1 MNNINNLS
9 YELSEYNKNIDD
21 TLLEKIK
28 TLPII
33 DYYNQDE
40 RVVYDNLNKIYIK
53 FINKYENNSE
63 LNNEVFITS
72 EILNNRLKNTH
83 LIDFYG
89 IINIIKNK
97 PTNYIS
103 SLIYKEYNS
112 PETDK
117 RLKVTKHEKEINVCG
132 ILMPEYDTLESYLD
146 KIDCIEPKILLFNI
160 LGILDLMIYV
170 RDKYKYVHSDIKIQ
184 NILIKDNIFYV
195 IDWEDIR
202 KMNDPY
208 YSFYRPTEGNTEMYP
223 FYDVSA
229 EQFFIYSIGILIVR
243 ILGYKH
249 GVTYKHFMD
258 NKYITQILKMIPPEL
273 TKIYEDVIMKTY
285 TKKYYKIEKLKED
298 INTIY
303 DSINNG

>member
-1 MNNINNLS
+1 MNNNNNLS

-33 DYYNQDE
+33 DFYNQDE

-53 FINKYENNSE
+53 FINKYENNLE
-63 LNNEVFITS
+63 LNNEIFITS
-72 EILNNRLKNTH
+72 EILNNRLKNPH

-89 IINIIKNK
+89 IINLIKNK

-103 SLIYKEYNS
+103 SLINKEYNS

-117 RLKVTKHEKEINVCG
+117 HMKVTKYEKEINVCG
-132 ILMPEYDTLESYLD
+132 ILMPEYDTLESYLE

-170 RDKYKYVHSDIKIQ
+170 RDKYKYVHSDIKIH

-195 IDWEDIR
+195 IDWEDVR
-202 KMNDPY
+202 KMNNPY

-243 ILGYKH
+243 ILGYKY
-249 GVTYKHFMD
+249 GVTYKHFME
-258 NKYITQILKMIPPEL
+258 NKYIKQILKMIPDEL
-273 TKIYEDVIMKTY
+273 TEIYEDVIIKIY
-285 TKKYYKIEKLKED
+285 TKKYNKIEKLKED

-303 DSINNG
+303 DNINNG